1 MNDFLYGIFPY
12 MAVSTAIAGVLCRCS
27 AGRFSFSGLSSGF
40 LQDRSFSYGFIP
52 WLYGIGLILLAHL
65 VGGLFPAASAFLLRG
80 PGRLFIGELIGLSLG
95 FFVLLG
101 LVILIIRGF
110 SRPPV
115 LAAWTTLDWVLV
127 VALAVQTATG
137 VAAALFYRWGSLWY
151 LDMAV
156 PWLWSLA
163 ELHPRTG
170 TVVPLPWLAQFH
182 VLNAFVIVALFP
194 FTRLVQVVALPLP
207 CLQRLYRKVLG
218 TRRAEAPVPPA
229 EALPGVPLPAA
240 EMSRRR
246 FLAWGSGLLTFFVAA
261 AAGIPLIGEVV
272 GGIYRR
278 KKRGWAKVTK
288 VASLP
293 VNQPVNPTFPM
304 QVTEAYLH
312 QTVLHKVWVVKYPDN
327 TITVFSPICPHLGCH
342 YHWNP
347 VTRHFECPCHG
358 SIYALDGKV
367 LGGPAPRPLDTLPE
381 KVEGGELM
389 VKWETFQ
396 VGIPQKIQ
404 T

>member
-40 LQDRSFSYGFIP
+40 LEDRSFFYGFIP

-80 PGRLFIGELIGLSLG
+80 PARLFIGELIGLSLG
-95 FFVLLG
+95 FLALLG
-101 LVILIIRGF
+101 LIVLIIRGF
-110 SRPPV
+110 RRSPV
-115 LAAWTTLDWVLV
+115 LAAWTSLDWVLIV
-127 VALAVQTATG
+127 VLAVQTATG
-137 VAAALFYRWGSLWY
+137 VATALFYRWASLWY
-151 LDMAV
+151 LDMTV

-163 ELHPRTG
+163 GLHPRID

-182 VLNAFVIVALFP
+182 MLNAFVIVALFP

-207 CLQRLYRKVLG
+207 YLQRLHRTVLG
-218 TRRAEAPVPPA
+218 TQRGEEPGLQAEAPS
-229 EALPGVPLPAA
+229 ALPLPAA

-246 FLAWGSGLLTFFVAA
+246 FLAWGTGLLTFFVAA
-261 AAGIPLIGEVV
+261 AAGIPLIGGVI
-272 GGIYRR
+272 GGIYRK
-278 KKRGWAKVTK
+278 KKREWVKVTEM
-288 VASLP
+288 ASLP
-293 VNQPVNPTFPM
+293 VNQPVNPTFSM
-304 QVTEAYLH
+304 QVTQAYLRE
-312 QTVLHKVWVVKYPDN
+312 TELRKVWVVRQPNN
-327 TITVFSPICPHLGCH
+327 TVTVFSPVCPHLGCH

-347 VTRHFECPCHG
+347 QTRHFECPCHG

-367 LGGPAPRPLDTLPE
+367 LGGPTPRPLDTLPE
-381 KVEGGELM
+381 KVEGGVLM
-389 VKWETFQ
+389 VKWEDFR
-396 VGIPQKIQ
+396 VGIPQKIS